1 MMRIPVQS
9 LADHC
14 RSVVKVVFAAVM
26 DFALLGVFR
35 SNLLEPVALREYRP
49 IYSRS
54 GRRNRVR
61 Y

>member
-1 MMRIPVQS
+1 MRV
-9 LADHC
+9 
-14 RSVVKVVFAAVM
+14 SVRNLVDLGLAAVTM
-26 DFALLGVFR
+26 LLAVTSDVFLISVFKLHLQR
-35 SNLLEPVALREYRP
+35 ILKAPVYRP